1 MTQTNSMIR
10 KNIFSISVGLL
21 ILILSLA
28 SADQFQKINTVNFQ
42 GIDKVVHFAMYFVF
56 MLVILVEHRNRIKNL
71 SCAFYISLIPL
82 CFGALMEVLQ
92 SLITSSRSG
101 SIFDLLFNMTGILF
115 SILVFRVLI
124 IKKKNTVR

>member
-1 MTQTNSMIR
+1 MIR

-21 ILILSLA
+21 ILVLSLA
-28 SADQFQKINTVNFQ
+28 SADQFQKIDTVNFQ

-56 MLVILVEHRNRIKNL
+56 MLVILVEHRNRIKNI
-71 SCAFYISLIPL
+71 SGAFYISLIPL
-82 CFGALMEVLQ
+82 FFGALMEVLQ

-101 SIFDLLFNMTGILF
+101 SIFDLLFNLTGILF

-124 IKKKNTVR
+124 IRKKNIVR